1 MLTYENMYSNIDL
14 DRRHKMLEEIKY
26 LRSGI
31 AKELKKLRIENDYT
45 QDDVSVKSGVNIGTI
60 VRYEQG
66 TVTANLDK
74 LCKILNI
81 YNIDLHIF
89 FKLIYENMY
98 RSIK

>member
-1 MLTYENMYSNIDL
+1 MYSIIGL
-14 DRRHKMLEEIKY
+14 DRRDKMLEEIKF

-45 QDDVSVKSGVNIGTI
+45 QEDVSLKSGVNIGTI

-66 TVTANLDK
+66 SVTASLDK
-74 LCKILNI
+74 LCEILEI

-89 FKLIYENMY
+89 FKLIYEKMY
-98 RSIK
+98 RNNN

>member
-1 MLTYENMYSNIDL
+1 
-14 DRRHKMLEEIKY
+14 MLEEIKY

-66 TVTANLDK
+66 SVTANLDK

-98 RSIK
+98 RSIN

>member
-1 MLTYENMYSNIDL
+1 
-14 DRRHKMLEEIKY
+14 MLEEIKY

-45 QDDVSVKSGVNIGTI
+45 QEDVSVKSGVNIGTI

-66 TVTANLDK
+66 SVTANLDK
-74 LCKILNI
+74 LCKILKI

-89 FKLIYENMY
+89 FKFIYENMY
-98 RSIK
+98 RNIN

>member
-66 TVTANLDK
+66 SVTANLDK

-81 YNIDLHIF
+81 YNNI
-89 FKLIYENMY
+89 
-98 RSIK
+98 

>member
-1 MLTYENMYSNIDL
+1 M
-14 DRRHKMLEEIKY
+14 MLEEMKN

-31 AKELKKLRIENDYT
+31 AKELKKLRIDNDYT
-45 QDDVSVKSGVNIGTI
+45 QEDVSSKSGVNIGTI

-74 LCKILNI
+74 LQRILKI
-81 YNIDLHIF
+81 YNIDLYIF

-98 RSIK
+98 RQNN

>member
-1 MLTYENMYSNIDL
+1 
-14 DRRHKMLEEIKY
+14 MLEEMKY

-45 QDDVSVKSGVNIGTI
+45 QEDVSIKSGVNIGTI

-74 LCKILNI
+74 LSKILKI
-81 YNIDLHIF
+81 YNMDLHIF

-98 RSIK
+98 RSIN

>member
-1 MLTYENMYSNIDL
+1 
-14 DRRHKMLEEIKY
+14 MLEEIKY

-66 TVTANLDK
+66 SVTANLDK

>member
-1 MLTYENMYSNIDL
+1 
-14 DRRHKMLEEIKY
+14 MLEEMKN

-31 AKELKKLRIENDYT
+31 AKELKKLRIDNDYT
-45 QDDVSVKSGVNIGTI
+45 QEDVSSKSGVNIGTI

-74 LCKILNI
+74 LQRILKI
-81 YNIDLHIF
+81 YNIDLYIF

-98 RSIK
+98 RQNN

>member
-1 MLTYENMYSNIDL
+1 
-14 DRRHKMLEEIKY
+14 MLEEMKN

-31 AKELKKLRIENDYT
+31 AKELKKLRIDNDYT
-45 QDDVSVKSGVNIGTI
+45 QEDVSSKSGVNIGTI

-74 LCKILNI
+74 LQRILKI
-81 YNIDLHIF
+81 YNIDLYIF

-98 RSIK
+98 KQNN

>member
-1 MLTYENMYSNIDL
+1 
-14 DRRHKMLEEIKY
+14 MLEEMKN

-31 AKELKKLRIENDYT
+31 AKELKKLRIDNDYT
-45 QDDVSVKSGVNIGTI
+45 QEDVSSKSGINIGTI

-74 LCKILNI
+74 LQCILKI
-81 YNIDLHIF
+81 YNINLYIF

-98 RSIK
+98 KQNN

>member
-1 MLTYENMYSNIDL
+1 
-14 DRRHKMLEEIKY
+14 MLEEIKY

-66 TVTANLDK
+66 SVTANLDK

-98 RSIK
+98 RSMN

>member
-1 MLTYENMYSNIDL
+1 
-14 DRRHKMLEEIKY
+14 MLEEIKF

-45 QDDVSVKSGVNIGTI
+45 QEDVSLKSGVNIGTI

-66 TVTANLDK
+66 SVTASLDK
-74 LCKILNI
+74 LCEILEI

-89 FKLIYENMY
+89 FKLIYEKMY
-98 RSIK
+98 RNNN